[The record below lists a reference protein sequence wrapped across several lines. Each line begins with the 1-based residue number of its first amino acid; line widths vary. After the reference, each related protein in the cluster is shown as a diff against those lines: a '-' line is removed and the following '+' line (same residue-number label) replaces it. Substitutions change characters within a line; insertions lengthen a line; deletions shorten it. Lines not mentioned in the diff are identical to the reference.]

1 MVLTVAYEIS
11 NLRERVRIPL
21 SAQKKKCGFSIIRS
35 KILRK
40 QTAILVLNINLLNWH
55 SLTLF
60 SVFILIIKLN
70 FKYEKFFEMFMYG
83 NAFKRYFF
91 YG

>member
-1 MVLTVAYEIS
+1 MVSALPCQGRDVSS
-11 NLRERVRIPL
+11 NLTI
-21 SAQKKKCGFSIIRS
+21 CS
-35 KILRK
+35 KFLRK

>member
-1 MVLTVAYEIS
+1 MVSALPCQGRDVSSILT
-11 NLRERVRIPL
+11 
-21 SAQKKKCGFSIIRS
+21 IRS
-35 KILRK
+35 KFLRK

-91 YG
+91 YV